1 MNRSHLSTVLGALLF
16 VLPLANAQAQD
27 QVAEPGTFDPQ
38 TTTAHQAPEPNNAS
52 NEAAVSPDVFQSQA
66 VRIPGRV
73 IVPQSSI
80 ARAGDAGQRAH
91 TNHLVFVPQGMP
103 LAANAAM
110 ARPQELAS
118 GAAASPAYTF
128 AENPGSIG
136 CVYRV
141 GPTYP
146 GCTPG
151 GGFGRHPSGG
161 SGAIAIVDAFHNP
174 NAASDLAYFSAY
186 FGLPAANFTQ
196 VYCLPSHGTCYP
208 SNAPPATNTNWGLE
222 EALDIEWAHAMAP
235 NAKIFLIEA
244 ASNSLYDLT
253 WAEAWAGYYVDING
267 GGQVSN
273 SWGSGEFSTET
284 SYDYFF
290 NNYSGNYKPVVYLAS
305 SGDGG
310 TVEYPSAS
318 PFVVSVG
325 GTTINRDASGNFLSE
340 TCWTGTGRGVS
351 TVEAIPS
358 YQSSIGG
365 LSGTKRSTTDISFDA
380 DPASGVWVYDALNG
394 GWFVVG
400 GTSLSA
406 PAMAGIMNSAGN
418 HMSTTFQENNLLY
431 SEFVGKATKSAD
443 FYDPTP
449 AGYDACTGIGT
460 PRTLIGK

>member
-1 MNRSHLSTVLGALLF
+1 
-16 VLPLANAQAQD
+16 
-27 QVAEPGTFDPQ
+27 
-38 TTTAHQAPEPNNAS
+38 
-52 NEAAVSPDVFQSQA
+52 
-66 VRIPGRV
+66 
-73 IVPQSSI
+73 
-80 ARAGDAGQRAH
+80 
-91 TNHLVFVPQGMP
+91 
-103 LAANAAM
+103 
-110 ARPQELAS
+110 
-118 GAAASPAYTF
+118 
-128 AENPGSIG
+128 
-136 CVYRV
+136 
-141 GPTYP
+141 
-146 GCTPG
+146 
-151 GGFGRHPSGG
+151 
-161 SGAIAIVDAFHNP
+161 
-174 NAASDLAYFSAY
+174 
-186 FGLPAANFTQ
+186 
-196 VYCLPSHGTCYP
+196 
-208 SNAPPATNTNWGLE
+208 LE

-449 AGYDACTGIGT
+449 AGYDVCTGIGT

>member
-1 MNRSHLSTVLGALLF
+1 MNRTHHYRVLGALLIAF
-16 VLPLANAQAQD
+16 PLVTAYGQD
-27 QVAEPGTFDPQ
+27 QVAEPGTFDPE
-38 TTTAHQAPEPNNAS
+38 TTNAHQTPEPNVAVD
-52 NEAAVSPDVFQSQA
+52 AAAAAPQLIQSQA
-66 VRIPGRV
+66 VKIPGRV
-73 IVPQSSI
+73 IVPESSI
-80 ARAGDAGQRAH
+80 VRPGDAGRRAH
-91 TNHLVFVPQGMP
+91 TNHLVFVPQGMQM
-103 LAANAAM
+103 AATANM

-118 GAAASPAYTF
+118 GAAITPNYTF

-141 GPTYP
+141 GPTYA
-146 GCTPG
+146 GCTPAA
-151 GGFGRHPSGG
+151 GFGKHPVGG
-161 SGAIAIVDAFHNP
+161 SGAIAIVDAYHNP
-174 NAASDLAYFSAY
+174 NAESDLAYFSAY

-196 VYCLPSHGTCYP
+196 VYCLPSHGSCN
-208 SNAPPATNTNWGLE
+208 SANAPPATNKGWGLE

-244 ASNSLYDLT
+244 ASNSMYDLT
-253 WAEAWAGYYVDING
+253 WAEAWAGYYVDMNG

-273 SWGSGEFSTET
+273 SWGGGEFAGET
-284 SYDYFF
+284 AYDSFF
-290 NNYSGNYKPVVYLAS
+290 NNYSGSYKPVVYLAS
-305 SGDGG
+305 SGDSG

-325 GTTINRDASGNFLSE
+325 GTTINRDISGNFLSE
-340 TCWTGTGRGVS
+340 TCWSGTGRGAS

-358 YQSSIGG
+358 YQSTIGG
-365 LSGTKRSTTDISFDA
+365 LAGTKRWTTDISFDA

-406 PAMAGIMNSAGN
+406 PAMAGIMNNAGN
-418 HMSTTFQENNLLY
+418 KFATTALENNLLY
-431 SEFVGKATKSAD
+431 SEFVGKATKLAD
-443 FYDPTP
+443 FYDPAP